1 MICKKNWPLYFNHY
15 QHIMKTTIKRTRFI
29 GLVLFL
35 SLFFINNTAHAQSK
49 TSDFSGIWL
58 LNADKCDFGR
68 LTVASAKKVMTVT
81 IKQVD
86 NSISISTGDSTEH
99 TENLIKLD
107 GTPSVQITNSIINE
121 IPNFSKKPLTVQ
133 VIDSR
138 SFIAS
143 VPSSVKTYSISSDL
157 QILTIDYKI
166 TFGHDELTGKLVYDK
181 KKNN

>member
-1 MICKKNWPLYFNHY
+1 
-15 QHIMKTTIKRTRFI
+15 MKTPINPTRFI
-29 GLVLFL
+29 TLVLFF
-35 SLFFINNTAHAQSK
+35 SLLFINISTNAQSK
-49 TSDFSGIWL
+49 ISNFNGTWL

-81 IKQVD
+81 IKQVND
-86 NSISISTGDSTEH
+86 SISISTGDSTER

-121 IPNFSKKPLTVQ
+121 IPNLSKKPLTVQ
-133 VIDSR
+133 VINNR
-138 SFIAS
+138 SFIAG

-166 TFGHDELTGKLVYDK
+166 TYGSDELTGKLVYDK
-181 KKNN
+181 KKVN

>member
-1 MICKKNWPLYFNHY
+1 
-15 QHIMKTTIKRTRFI
+15 MKTPIKHTRFI
-29 GLVLFL
+29 SLLLFL
-35 SLFFINNTAHAQSK
+35 SLFFINTSTNAQNK
-49 TSDFSGIWL
+49 ISDFSGTWL

-68 LTVASAKKVMTVT
+68 LSVASAKNVMTVT

-86 NSISISTGDSTEH
+86 NSISISTGDSTDRI
-99 TENLIKLD
+99 ENLVKLD

-133 VIDSR
+133 VINNR
-138 SFIAS
+138 SFIAG

-166 TFGHDELTGKLVYDK
+166 TFTNNEELVGKLVYDK
-181 KKNN
+181 KKGD